1 MLKTCRL
8 RPTESGFSRP
18 RAGEGAGVFPFLTVL
33 FRKLFPVS
41 EASLWVWVSTLKGQG
56 LALPPGQAP
65 PLRPSFT
72 SEALGGPV
80 CVPGPHWFC
89 LKNEDCTFC
98 RGNPISL
105 FFFFCLF

>member
-56 LALPPGQAP
+56 LALLPGQAP
-65 PLRPSFT
+65 PLKPSPSPLRPWGAPSA
-72 SEALGGPV
+72 SLGRTGSV
-80 CVPGPHWFC
+80 
-89 LKNEDCTFC
+89 
-98 RGNPISL
+98 
-105 FFFFCLF
+105 